1 MKQSKLKKYRL
12 EKGLTQRDLAIQLGI
27 SVDYISQLERG
38 VKNPGFLLSKKIA
51 DFFNTSVEDLFF
63 KR

>member
-27 SVDYISQLERG
+27 SVDYISRLERG

-63 KR
+63 